1 MASLQ
6 TKLKALLLR
15 IDDLSL
21 QERVLLLAA
30 VLAVFVFAWQRWLMQ
45 PLDAERSG
53 ISRELA
59 NRHEQIAALD
69 AQSAQIVERSQQ
81 DPDADT
87 RARIADIR
95 SRLQAAEQEFA
106 VKTADL
112 IEPRMMATV
121 LETVLEKFERL
132 EFVGVESLAPEPLIE
147 AKEGEAAAPPGA
159 FRHGMRIRFAGSY
172 LNMLAYLEALE
183 ALPYGFFWES
193 VDYEVGEFPDGEG
206 SVVVY
211 TLSQYS
217 DWIGA

>member
-1 MASLQ
+1 MA
-6 TKLKALLLR
+6 KLKALLLR
-15 IDDLSL
+15 IDDMSL
-21 QERVLLLAA
+21 QERILLLAA
-30 VLAVFVFAWQRWLMQ
+30 VLVLAAFAWERWLMQ
-45 PLDAERSG
+45 PLDAQSASL
-53 ISRELA
+53 SRQLSDK
-59 NRHEQIAALD
+59 HQQIAALD
-69 AQSAQIVERSQQ
+69 AQSARIVERSQH

-87 RARIADIR
+87 RARIAEVR
-95 SRLQAAEQEFA
+95 RQLQAAEEQFA

-112 IEPRMMATV
+112 IEPRMMASV

-132 EFVGVESLAPEPLIE
+132 EFVGVESLTPEPLV
-147 AKEGEAAAPPGA
+147 KLEGGAAPAAAGA

-172 LNMLAYLEALE
+172 LDMLAYLEALE

-211 TLSQYS
+211 TLSRYS